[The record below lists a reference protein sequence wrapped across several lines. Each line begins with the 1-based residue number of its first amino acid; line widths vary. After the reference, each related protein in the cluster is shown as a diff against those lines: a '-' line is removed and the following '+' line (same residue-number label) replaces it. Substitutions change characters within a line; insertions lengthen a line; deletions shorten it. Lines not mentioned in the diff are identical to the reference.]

1 MKYLYVLLLVSSI
14 LAAQPNPTTGYPQ
27 RIADITRILEKDS
40 LNDALRLERLT
51 LQVAL
56 LDGDWVYQPFSQY
69 LNAETNPEKLRIK
82 AYEKEFERIYRNYI
96 QTGNFNFVKE
106 RNFYHQRGLYFMK
119 TRQFT
124 VAIADYKQLLAS
136 NISRAEWESQHFTF
150 LALDMLFNIYV
161 IGNDFT
167 QALQTIN
174 IKLEEEQK
182 RLGSRY
188 YSYANS
194 SYAKVE
200 LFDKFDKREELIAYL
215 KQLSKENFEY
225 YFDKH
230 QDKNTSLKGVKQL
243 GYSYVVLLIRYLK
256 KYESPELKKYNAIYR
271 KLSKRNRMKENLT
284 DNDLKTIIA
293 KM

>member
-1 MKYLYVLLLVSSI
+1 MKYLYVLLLVSST

-27 RIADITRILEKDS
+27 RIADITRMLEKDS
-40 LNDALRLERLT
+40 LNDPLRWERLT

-56 LDGDWVYQPFSQY
+56 LDGDWVYQPFSHY

-82 AYEKEFERIYRNYI
+82 TYDKEFERIYLDYI
-96 QTGNFNFVKE
+96 QTSNFNFVKE
-106 RNFYHQRGLYFMK
+106 RDFYYQRGLYFMK

-124 VAIADYKQLLAS
+124 AAIADYKQLLAS
-136 NISRAEWESQHFTF
+136 NISQAAWESQHFTF

-174 IKLEEEQK
+174 VKLEEEQK

-194 SYAKVE
+194 SYAKVK
-200 LFDKFDKREELIAYL
+200 LFDKFDKREDLITYL

-225 YFDKH
+225 YFEKH
-230 QDKNTSLKGVKQL
+230 QDKNTNLKGVKQL
-243 GYSYVVLLIRYLK
+243 GYSHVVLLIRYLK

-284 DNDLKTIIA
+284 DNDLKTIVA